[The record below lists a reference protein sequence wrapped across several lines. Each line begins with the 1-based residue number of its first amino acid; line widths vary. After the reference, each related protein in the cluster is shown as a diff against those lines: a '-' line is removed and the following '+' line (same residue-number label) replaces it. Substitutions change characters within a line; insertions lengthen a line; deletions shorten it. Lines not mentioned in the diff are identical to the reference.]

1 MNLRKHVKDP
11 FKSKYQL
18 GINGREKVGIKKKKN
33 SKAVIDYSQT
43 NDNFYKHLED
53 YNTTRKKENV
63 NSLQRDDSRYKD

>member
-18 GINGREKVGIKKKKN
+18 RINGREKVGIKKNKKIQ
-33 SKAVIDYSQT
+33 KQSQT
-43 NDNFYKHLED
+43 TDNFYKNLEHS
-53 YNTTRKKENV
+53 NTTRKKENV